1 MEKGF
6 EGEVNKH
13 KNKAHYAAKESKEL
27 MQGVSVPGSGDSTGE
42 EGLAQ
47 TQKKGKE
54 VSEFNTHLRKRKEK
68 GDPAL
73 LQKGKVK
80 YWT

>member
-13 KNKAHYAAKESKEL
+13 KNKAHYAAKESEEL
-27 MQGVSVPGSGDSTGE
+27 RHGVSVPSSGDSSGE

-47 TQKKGKE
+47 TQRKGKE

-68 GDPAL
+68 GDPGL
-73 LQKGKVK
+73 LPQGKVK
-80 YWT
+80 Y